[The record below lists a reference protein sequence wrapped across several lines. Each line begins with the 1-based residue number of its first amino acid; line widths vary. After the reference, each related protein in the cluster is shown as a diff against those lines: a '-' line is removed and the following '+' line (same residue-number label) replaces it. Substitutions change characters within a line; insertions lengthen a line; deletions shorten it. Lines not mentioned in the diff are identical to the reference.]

1 MKKIGKILKTIYW
14 VITMLALI
22 LTMTAA
28 TYAWFS
34 SNRTVGTE
42 DSVSGRTGSDTVKLE
57 ISKTGGSS
65 FKGEEEASMVQVN
78 KTTATSLLPVSTAD
92 LKTFVYSPGTAAGMA
107 SSFQVVEQE
116 DYYYHGRVYV
126 RATAEGQDTSGKMAV
141 YLDQGSDSG
150 GAIAQAASGDLLN
163 ASRLGLTF
171 DGENSVIFKL
181 SNTSNTSKKQVRN
194 TVLGGSVLS
203 DDQVLGYS
211 NKKVTGVKDPSVFLS
226 QYTISVSDDTVSLP
240 DAPLTYLELNKIYPV
255 DIYFY
260 LEGCD
265 PDCSD
270 SISYDE
276 AELHLA
282 FYGILE

>member
-1 MKKIGKILKTIYW
+1 
-14 VITMLALI
+14 
-22 LTMTAA
+22 
-28 TYAWFS
+28 
-34 SNRTVGTE
+34 
-42 DSVSGRTGSDTVKLE
+42 
-57 ISKTGGSS
+57 
-65 FKGEEEASMVQVN
+65 
-78 KTTATSLLPVSTAD
+78 
-92 LKTFVYSPGTAAGMA
+92 MA